1 MSQQQSAV
9 VTYALLGSAAAM
21 IGGAVL
27 LFSGVLD
34 LGIDPYL
41 LGGILVAAAAMDLV
55 MAIVFRAR
63 LGRS

>member
-9 VTYALLGSAAAM
+9 VTYALFGSAAALL
-21 IGGAVL
+21 IVAGL

-34 LGIDPYL
+34 LGIDPVM
-41 LGGILVAAAAMDLV
+41 LGGILVAGAVMDIVL
-55 MAIVFRAR
+55 AFVFRAR